1 MSPPEEARRLLRAVY
16 STDADIIMDDDA
28 KTLTVQLH
36 HLANKM
42 SRHTVQQLCEE
53 LSATETVFP
62 GTEFSIGVPIERRDG
77 KYITSSF
84 LF

>member
-42 SRHTVQQLCEE
+42 SRHNVQQLCEE
-53 LSATETVFP
+53 LSATETIFP
-62 GTEFSIGVPIERRDG
+62 GTEFRVIYKMVS
-77 KYITSSF
+77 
-84 LF
+84 